1 MKGNETKRTKKL
13 PKVAKNVAG
22 NGQKIINLW
31 VGFMENGIAWYGM
44 VCHSMA
50 WHGIYQL
57 WAFLD
62 EHCEVR

>member
-31 VGFMENGIAWYGM
+31 VGFMENGMAWYGTVWHM
-44 VCHSMA
+44 VWNISTL
-50 WHGIYQL
+50 GI
-57 WAFLD
+57 F
-62 EHCEVR
+62 R

>member
-31 VGFMENGIAWYGM
+31 VGFMENGMAWY
-44 VCHSMA
+44 VIV
-50 WHGIYQL
+50 WHGMEYINSGH
-57 WAFLD
+57 F
-62 EHCEVR
+62 